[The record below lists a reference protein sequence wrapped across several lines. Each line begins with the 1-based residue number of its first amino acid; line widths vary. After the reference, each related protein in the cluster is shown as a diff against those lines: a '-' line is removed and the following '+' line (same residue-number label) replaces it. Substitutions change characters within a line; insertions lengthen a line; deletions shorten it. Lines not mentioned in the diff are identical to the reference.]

1 MTQQNNLDLPQNA
14 KTTTRTS
21 IQRAHTITI
30 TLTRTT
36 LLALLCGKPYDVVS
50 VIPPLNAE
58 VTVLV
63 PGEDEWSNTELDI
76 DEETTIQITWT
87 EVEELLA

>member
-1 MTQQNNLDLPQNA
+1 MTQQNNLDSPQNA

-21 IQRAHTITI
+21 IQRTHTITI
-30 TLTRTT
+30 TLTNTT
-36 LLALLCGKPYDVVS
+36 LLALLRGKPHDIVS

-63 PGEDEWSNTELDI
+63 PGGDDWTNTELDI
-76 DEETTIQITWT
+76 DEETPIQITWT